1 MLSKKAELDVIFSK
15 IDNLEMLVGDLKS
28 NLETLE
34 EQVKEAEIDLN
45 IPTQHVG
52 IFDRLNNILSPRS
65 PTSSN
70 KTHFNSKPIYKG
82 AEICKTEKY
91 FESN

>member
-1 MLSKKAELDVIFSK
+1 
-15 IDNLEMLVGDLKS
+15 MLVGDLKA
-28 NLETLE
+28 NLDTLE

-45 IPTQHVG
+45 IPSQNVG
-52 IFDRLNNILSPRS
+52 IFNRLNNILSPRS
-65 PTSSN
+65 SVVSN
-70 KTHFNSKPIYKG
+70 KTLLSSKPNYQG